1 MRHKYILYNLAN
13 KVTGGTKPILAARL
27 ATDLQT
33 PLLKPLRRNSSH
45 RILSIDMGIR
55 NLALCLVHVS
65 PSQTPKITD
74 WNRVTVS
81 QKPDAENSKTESFEP
96 IEYAAKAYEIIKTS
110 LETYDP
116 HTVLIERQRYRSAGG
131 AAIQEWTVRVNM
143 LESMFHAILYTLKMD
158 RGKEFDVY
166 SVSPRK
172 VTQLWLEDN
181 EEKLN
186 ARETKVAKIAVAER
200 IIAREVDVVGQAKE
214 IAEGFNCSKRGG
226 GPKKF
231 DDLADSMLQGLGWW
245 RWHVNR
251 LAMVDEILAW
261 EDVVK
266 TTKKTKEKA
275 DKVPKSRRRKAVA
288 EEQGETKVVSKVKLL
303 AQVDK
308 IGDDME
314 DIAKPLRRKA
324 LIEHEEVRKPR
335 RKRADVKLLEL

>member
-1 MRHKYILYNLAN
+1 
-13 KVTGGTKPILAARL
+13 
-27 ATDLQT
+27 
-33 PLLKPLRRNSSH
+33 
-45 RILSIDMGIR
+45 MGIR
-55 NLALCLVHVS
+55 NLALCLLHVS
-65 PSQTPKITD
+65 PSQTPQITD

-81 QKPDAENSKTESFEP
+81 QKPDAENPKTESFEP

-110 LETYDP
+110 LERYDP
-116 HTVLIERQRYRSAGG
+116 HTILIERQRYRSAGG

-172 VTQLWLEDN
+172 VTQFWLEDK

-200 IIAREVDVVGQAKE
+200 IIGGELDVVGQAKE

-226 GPKKF
+226 GLKKF

-245 RWHVNR
+245 KWHVNR

-266 TTKKTKEKA
+266 TAKKTKEKT
-275 DKVPKSRRRKAVA
+275 DKVPKSRRRKVVA
-288 EEQGETKVVSKVKLL
+288 KEEGETKVVSNVKLL
-303 AQVDK
+303 ALKDK
-308 IGDDME
+308 IGADME
-314 DIAKPLRRKA
+314 ETAQSQRRKA
-324 LIEHEEVRKPR
+324 LVDREEVQKPR
-335 RKRADVKLLEL
+335 RKRAEVELLEL